1 MLPPPMKI
9 KWYAPINVRARA
21 NFLNV
26 REMQDQDGED
36 EDLASEFD
44 LEASPSQLSDELITL
59 SNEAATK
66 YKTLVNL
73 DLIRVRLFSTNCQ
86 CTSIPYVLEYNRA
99 HTSTMNYLNGQRLKI
114 IKFAFFGNIN

>member
-1 MLPPPMKI
+1 MKI